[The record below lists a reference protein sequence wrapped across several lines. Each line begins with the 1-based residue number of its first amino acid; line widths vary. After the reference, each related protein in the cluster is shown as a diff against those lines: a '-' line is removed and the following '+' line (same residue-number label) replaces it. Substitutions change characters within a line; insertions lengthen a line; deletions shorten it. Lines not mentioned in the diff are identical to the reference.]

1 VPEPNPFILP
11 SGTAAGSFMAVISGK
26 VVDSFGPIGKFAMI
40 ACMYTIFATCIQF
53 VPDSS
58 CRTVRAGDLRQVAR
72 EFERK
77 RLACNL
83 HLSLPRRLA
92 IEASSPHQSQ

>member
-53 VPDSS
+53 VPETYGKSLENLNVS
-58 CRTVRAGDLRQVAR
+58 ALPATCICRRR
-72 EFERK
+72 EG
-77 RLACNL
+77 
-83 HLSLPRRLA
+83 
-92 IEASSPHQSQ
+92 

>member
-58 CRTVRAGDLRQVAR
+58 CRTVRAGQFVPDSS
-72 EFERK
+72 
-77 RLACNL
+77 C
-83 HLSLPRRLA
+83 RRPT
-92 IEASSPHQSQ
+92 ASR